1 MENATRR
8 TPDTTLG
15 GLLPPLELYARDRK
29 CISRTQ
35 EYWLRN
41 ASKYQPSAYL
51 IEKLRGYEQRHRKC
65 AEVAKRF
72 SPGAAPEELGDCRF
86 AVWIM
91 NGNGPGNRIVSLVSS
106 FVYALVTNRV
116 LLLSPGNQI
125 DMLLCEPFPATS
137 WLLPDQ
143 VSFDWESIAHSNSTR
158 RFGTLVQNGHVTKSE
173 DGHVFANL
181 FHTYNQNDSRFFC
194 EFSQDYLEETPWLF
208 LMSDLYFA
216 PALHFVPRFHAELDK
231 MFPERE
237 TLFHHVSRYLLHPS
251 DSVWEVILPFY
262 NAYLSNAQ
270 RKVGLQ
276 VRILHPN
283 NVTIPL
289 ETKQVPSFHP
299 LPFLSFS
306 LQVKHLSLSLS
317 LYIKMYTSF

>member
-91 NGNGPGNRIVSLVSS
+91 NGNGLGNRIVSLVSS